1 MIIYK
6 KGKNDLK
13 RIKRFILKHGHVIA
27 ALAIAAATES
37 ASKACWFWF
46 NQPKVPEGMKKF
58 VKDA

>member
-1 MIIYK
+1 
-6 KGKNDLK
+6 LK

-46 NQPKVPEGMKKF
+46 NQPKVPDGMKKF

>member
-1 MIIYK
+1 M
-6 KGKNDLK
+6 K
-13 RIKRFILKHGHVIA
+13 RIREFLLKHGNVIA

-58 VKDA
+58 VKEA